1 MTKRV
6 VVIGGGIAGLSA
18 AETLS
23 RTRAF
28 ARGEMQV
35 ELLDS
40 RHQTGGRA
48 GSFVE
53 PTTGQT
59 VDYCQH
65 VAMGC
70 CTALLDLLQRLGLL
84 SHFQRYEELTF
95 YHPQHGFSRF
105 RPSPWLPPPLHLASS
120 LSSLKHLTGQNRRQI
135 RSALWRL
142 MRTRESDLIG
152 GTALEWLQANG
163 QNQDT
168 QQKFWEVILV
178 SALGDIPKRVS
189 MAAARKVMI
198 DGFAG
203 ARHAS
208 DVWVPKRPLSEIFG
222 DSFRRPLSQRGVRFG
237 LGKSVRGLHW
247 DKTSGCWNM
256 ECSSGGSRAAEHVVL
271 ATPWHVSRRWFPE
284 LWEQQVKVAFSEND
298 NSETPFASS
307 PITGIH
313 LWLDRSLTALPHV
326 VMVGTLTQWFFQEP
340 IDQADQSSR
349 DEGVY
354 HQVVISGRHAGSDWP
369 KEKLVTEV
377 VRELAE
383 AFPEAGTPRIRKF
396 RVVTDPHAVFCVSP
410 ATQVRRPESKTSRP
424 GLHLAGDAIATGW
437 PATMEGAAIS
447 GQMAAKSVIES
458 LGKPVENE
466 GIEVPVGLKRGWLA
480 RRLIR

>member
-18 AETLS
+18 VEAFS
-23 RTRAF
+23 RTQAF
-28 ARGEMQV
+28 VRGEMQV
-35 ELLDS
+35 ELFDS

-70 CTALLDLLQRLGLL
+70 CTTLLDLLQRMELL
-84 SHFQRYEELTF
+84 SHFQRYQELTF

-105 RPSPWLPPPLHLASS
+105 RPSPWLPPPLHLASA
-120 LSSLKHLTGQNRRQI
+120 LSALQHLTGSNRRQI
-135 RSALWRL
+135 QSALWRL
-142 MRTRESDLIG
+142 MRTQATDLSDV
-152 GTALEWLQANG
+152 TALEWLQANG
-163 QNQDT
+163 QSEDT
-168 QQKFWEVILV
+168 QQKFWDVILV
-178 SALGDIPKRVS
+178 SALGDVPQRVS

-208 DVWVPKRPLSEIFG
+208 DVWVPRRPLSEIFG
-222 DSFRRPLSQRGVRFG
+222 ESFREPLSRRGVRFE
-237 LGKSVRGLHW
+237 LGNAVRGLRW
-247 DKTSGCWNM
+247 DDASARWIIAR
-256 ECSSGGSRAAEHVVL
+256 SSGESRTADHVVL
-271 ATPWHVSRRWFPE
+271 ATPWHVSRRWFPD
-284 LWEQQVKVAFSEND
+284 LWEKQAARAASERD
-298 NSETPFASS
+298 DLETPFASS

-313 LWLDRSLTALPHV
+313 LWLDRSLTSLPHV
-326 VMVGTLTQWFFQEP
+326 VMVGTLAQWFFQEP
-340 IDQADQSSR
+340 IEQAEQSSR
-349 DEGVY
+349 AEGVY

-377 VRELAE
+377 VRELSQ
-383 AFPEAGTPRIRKF
+383 AFPESGTPEIRKS

-410 ATQVRRPESKTSRP
+410 LTQACRPESKTSLP
-424 GLHLAGDAIATGW
+424 GLHFAGDAVATGW

-447 GQMAAKSVIES
+447 GQMAANSVIES
-458 LGKPVENE
+458 LGEAGGNQPVEAF
-466 GIEVPVGLKRGWLA
+466 VGLKRGWLA

>member
-1 MTKRV
+1 MTKHV

-18 AETLS
+18 AEALS
-23 RTRAF
+23 RTQAF
-28 ARGEMQV
+28 GRGELQV

-70 CTALLDLLQRLGLL
+70 CTTLLDLLQRLELL
-84 SHFQRYEELTF
+84 SQFQRYEELTF

-120 LSSLKHLTGQNRRQI
+120 LSSLKHLTGSNRRQI

-142 MRTRESDLIG
+142 MRIQESDLIDV
-152 GTALEWLQANG
+152 TALEWLQANG
-163 QNQDT
+163 QSEDT
-168 QQKFWEVILV
+168 RTKFWDVILV
-178 SALGDIPKRVS
+178 SALGDVPQRVS

-203 ARHAS
+203 ARNAS

-222 DSFRRPLSQRGVRFG
+222 ESFREPLSRRGVRFE
-237 LGKSVRGLHW
+237 LGDAVRGMRW
-247 DKTSGCWNM
+247 DEGSERWII
-256 ECSSGGSRAAEHVVL
+256 ERSSGESRTADHVVV
-271 ATPWHVSRRWFPE
+271 ATPWHVSRRWFPDLWGKQAGLTPSEKEDWE
-284 LWEQQVKVAFSEND
+284 L
-298 NSETPFASS
+298 PFASS

-313 LWLDRSLTALPHV
+313 LWLDRSLTPLPHV
-326 VMVGTLTQWFFQEP
+326 VMVGTLAQWFFQEP
-340 IDQADQSSR
+340 IEQAEQSSR
-349 DEGVY
+349 AEGVY

-369 KEKLVTEV
+369 KEKLVAEV
-377 VRELAE
+377 VRELSQ
-383 AFPEAGTPRIRKF
+383 AFPESGTPQIRKS

-410 ATQVRRPESKTSRP
+410 TTQGCRPESKTSRP
-424 GLHLAGDAIATGW
+424 GLHLAGDAVATGW

-447 GQMAAKSVIES
+447 GQMAAKSVVES
-458 LGKPVENE
+458 LGQQVENE